1 MRNNN
6 RIAKASIRINAPS
19 DRVWDALV
27 NPEVIRQYMFG
38 ANVTSDWCEGCPIVW
53 RGEWQGK
60 SYEDKGVILEVR
72 RGRMIRYTHFSPL
85 SGLED
90 KPENYHSVTI
100 EIAAEGSQSRVSLAQ
115 DNNASDEARAH
126 SENNRGMMLGALKK
140 LLEQ

>member
-1 MRNNN
+1 MHNNN
-6 RIAKASIRINAPS
+6 RIAKASIGINAPS

-72 RGRMIRYTHFSPL
+72 PGRMIRYTHFSPL

-126 SENNRGMMLGALKK
+126 SENNWGMMLGALKK